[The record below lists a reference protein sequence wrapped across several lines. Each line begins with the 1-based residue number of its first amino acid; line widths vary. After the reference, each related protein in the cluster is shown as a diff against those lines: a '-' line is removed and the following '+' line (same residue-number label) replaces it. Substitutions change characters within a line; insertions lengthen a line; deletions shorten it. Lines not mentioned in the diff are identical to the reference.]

1 MVIPRFI
8 KTLLVSIGMRRKRS
22 LLPPPMPQEKHKDN
36 FFTRLVKEDNA
47 LSAINFFLIIT
58 LAVGIF
64 LLVIP
69 GAGLI
74 VDIIFNHTITVNMS
88 DLGTYVLAVAS
99 IFTAG
104 GLTSAWTEYSYS
116 RYNVPVIT
124 DTPEDQECIDEEEE
138 QNDDVAD

>member
-1 MVIPRFI
+1 MAA
-8 KTLLVSIGMRRKRS
+8 GMRRKKV
-22 LLPPPMPQEKHKDN
+22 LPSPQEIPQQKSKDN
-36 FFTRLVKEDNA
+36 FFTRLVKEDNT

-74 VDIIFNHTITVNMS
+74 VDMIFNHTITINMS
-88 DLGTYVLAVAS
+88 DMGTYVLAVAS

-116 RYNVPVIT
+116 RYNVPVIQ
-124 DTPEDQECIDEEEE
+124 DTPEESECEDEEEE
-138 QNDDVAD
+138 QNDAVAD